1 VTSTKTTEGLAA
13 DIAECAR
20 VEDAARTRFDAA
32 VAELV
37 ASKSALSAA
46 RLATGEAIDRW
57 RSGCKNDRPTV
68 ASGAVAPRGRPNST
82 TAWVLQALER
92 EAARVFMA
100 EELVVAIKNMGH
112 DVDLASLRSTLGRL
126 VNKGEIQR
134 TGRGLYR
141 ANAGSQ

>member
-1 VTSTKTTEGLAA
+1 MSTKTTEGLAA

-20 VEDAARTRFDAA
+20 AEDAARARFDAA
-32 VAELV
+32 MVELAV
-37 ASKSALSAA
+37 SKKALAAA
-46 RLATGEAIDRW
+46 REATGEAIDRW
-57 RSGCKNDRPTV
+57 RNGCKNDRPTV
-68 ASGAVAPRGRPNST
+68 ASAATAPRGRPNSM

-100 EELVVAIKNMGH
+100 EELVVAMKNMGH
-112 DVDLASLRSTLGRL
+112 DVDLASLRSTLTRL

-141 ANAGSQ
+141 ALDGAS